1 MVIKLFQDLLNM
13 AIKMSNKK
21 VSYYRKKS
29 HVLEETLRSSKKT
42 IQHWLLHLGKT
53 APCVACHQGSAQA
66 VDTVGLT
73 ALFLLVKVRSVPFY
87 RKISQTWMDA
97 WIGPKVDAVLC
108 GWRLNPVLLWQ
119 PKTDHCL
126 YWLSRSREPR
136 QPSSSGEAD
145 CSFVSLTAA
154 GNQLLP

>member
-108 GWRLNPVLLWQ
+108 GWRLNLVLLWLTTAS
-119 PKTDHCL
+119 TDYQDHGSL
-126 YWLSRSREPR
+126 G
-136 QPSSSGEAD
+136 QASSSGEAD
-145 CSFVSLTAA
+145 CSFVSLTVA